1 MYSGVLRKEPFQP
14 DPSAFR
20 HAGEREEYARKL
32 RESSL
37 SSPQEK
43 GSSSVRE
50 PEKGAFSA
58 SQEKTKSASEHKNLA
73 QLLEMISPEDSALI
87 ALIVFLLCDNTEN
100 DVVLLGILLY
110 VLLSK

>member
-32 RESSL
+32 REATASF
-37 SSPQEK
+37 PGKKET
-43 GSSSVRE
+43 SSSEERT
-50 PEKGAFSA
+50 EKSFAPP
-58 SQEKTKSASEHKNLA
+58 KSLA
-73 QLLEMISPEDSALI
+73 QLLEMVSPEDSALI